1 MAAPKRKRASA
12 TGDQASV
19 AQPAQQQQQ
28 QQQQAPTAQKGLTP
42 ERYLARA
49 QEIQGRHFRN
59 CAIEMAA
66 LNNELWASSLGGAPP
81 G

>member
-1 MAAPKRKRASA
+1 MAAPKRKRA
-12 TGDQASV
+12 TGDQVSA
-19 AQPAQQQQQ
+19 ARPAQQQQQ
-28 QQQQAPTAQKGLTP
+28 QQQAPAGRAQTNLTP
-42 ERYLARA
+42 EQYLARA